1 MYYDS
6 NELSDDQ
13 SILSYGLKPD
23 SVLTLTESELTN
35 EVADTGSEKSVLS
48 TLCDR
53 VSNDKRLCSELVK
66 SVEEAIN
73 DLQTF
78 RSSSSSEEE
87 KIAIASQLKMYMD
100 AVSELKGSIDVFR
113 SKYLFLLNEIQS
125 MHESLTTPQ
134 EPSDNQ
140 SVSSASSMQDTHP
153 EDLLNLP
160 GMDALQDY
168 QIVLQRRDNRAAIG
182 AHKPEVQTQFSANEE
197 IPAEHVT
204 DAGEETLH
212 PAGEAKEGERHSAS
226 LARPTH
232 SSSSFSANHNTPP
245 PTANHPP
252 PTANHPPPTANHPP
266 FSTLTRA
273 TETTVDELVTMNDGD
288 LAIDAMDHEDGY
300 NQEEEECNWD
310 EAGDEEEI
318 AGELDAAEHPP
329 RIYNIADDSA
339 ESLEHRSTFERR
351 RVRAG

>member
-13 SILSYGLKPD
+13 LILSYGLKPD

-35 EVADTGSEKSVLS
+35 EEADSGNEKSVLS
-48 TLCDR
+48 RLCDR

-78 RSSSSSEEE
+78 SSSSPSEEE
-87 KIAIASQLKMYMD
+87 KAATASQLKTYMD
-100 AVSELKGSIDVFR
+100 AVSELKGSIDAFR
-113 SKYLFLLNEIQS
+113 NKYSFLLNEIQS
-125 MHESLTTPQ
+125 MHKSLTTSQ

-140 SVSSASSMQDTHP
+140 SVSSVSSMQDAHP

-182 AHKPEVQTQFSANEE
+182 AHKPEVQTQLSANEE

-212 PAGEAKEGERHSAS
+212 PAGEAKEEEHRSAS
-226 LARPTH
+226 LARANHNTP
-232 SSSSFSANHNTPP
+232 FSANPNTPP
-245 PTANHPP
+245 PTANHS
-252 PTANHPPPTANHPP
+252 P

-273 TETTVDELVTMNDGD
+273 TETTVEELVTMNDGD

-318 AGELDAAEHPP
+318 AGELEEAEHPP

-351 RVRAG
+351 RVRGG